1 MNRGDWIQLSFLIII
16 FLVIAV
22 IIYSLIYFPLW
33 TGIAEIA
40 VAVFIGWLISK
51 RIKL

>member
-16 FLVIAV
+16 FMVVVV
-22 IIYSLIYFPLW
+22 IIYSLFHYPLW
-33 TGIAEIA
+33 VSITEIIIALLIA
-40 VAVFIGWLISK
+40 WLISR